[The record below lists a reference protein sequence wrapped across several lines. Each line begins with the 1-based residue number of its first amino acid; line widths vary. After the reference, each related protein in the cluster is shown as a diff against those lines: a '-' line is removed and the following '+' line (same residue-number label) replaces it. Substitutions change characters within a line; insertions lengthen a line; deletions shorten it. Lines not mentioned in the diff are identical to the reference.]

1 MERMKMRYLYR
12 SEQREKWISLD
23 GIYKLIKTENYG
35 KRVSAVRQETLVS
48 GHGTSADGEEAASL
62 LPVINPEVGEYG
74 YTGYVL
80 LSLRTTDGMERL
92 EQLRRRVNQFPQTVL
107 SFVGSSGQSLKV
119 IMSYALL
126 DGSLPRTERS
136 VCQFRQMATNRASDF
151 LFASTGVRPEI
162 ASEVGES
169 HFRISSDPSAYLNPA
184 PVPILMEQPTGE
196 MDDYDLKSQQPM
208 EANPLA
214 KEVLPGYSALEM
226 SLTKFNFI
234 CRRLS
239 FDQHLEEPEYLL
251 RLADECHAAGVD
263 QEIAAKSILHLEDFR
278 GKDTLVRSCME
289 NAYSR
294 HRYGKSHPI
303 DRNVMYQQLLHEFL
317 NRRYM
322 FRRNTITG
330 DVEYQEKDRYL
341 LSWHP
346 LTREARN
353 DINSAALQEGIKVW
367 DKDLDRII
375 NSERIYEYDPVKEW
389 IDRLPTWDGRD
400 RVGELAARVTTRM
413 EDWTTNFRIWM
424 RSMVSQWMKVN
435 RRYGAQMVLMLIG
448 GQGTRK
454 STFMRMLL
462 PEQLSQFY
470 IDRIDFT
477 NKKEA
482 LRALGR
488 FLLISIDEYDQ
499 ISKTQMAYFKHL
511 IQRTD
516 VVERKMYE
524 TTYQQSQRYAAF
536 AATTNSLTP
545 LMDDTGNRRY
555 LCVEVT
561 DVIDTDVTGDKAID
575 YSQLYAQIVEEIR
588 NGEEYY
594 FDGERERSI
603 ILQNA
608 EYDDQ
613 PTVISI
619 FEDQFRKPR
628 KGDETLYLSPTE
640 ILAALKMKYKSLNIS
655 HSAVTV
661 LGSYLRR
668 KGYEKGGACNRR
680 CYAVAKNG
688 ER

>member
-1 MERMKMRYLYR
+1 MERMKMRYMYR

-23 GIYKLIKTENYG
+23 EIYKLIKTETYG

-48 GHGTSADGEEAASL
+48 GHVPYIDGEEAASL
-62 LPVINPEVGEYG
+62 LPVIYPEEGEHG
-74 YTGYVL
+74 YTGFVP
-80 LSLRTTDGMERL
+80 LSLRITDDMERL

-119 IMSYALL
+119 IMTYALL
-126 DGSLPRTERS
+126 DGSLPRTERDAS
-136 VCQFRQMATNRASDF
+136 QFHQMATNRASDF
-151 LFASTGVRPEI
+151 LFASTGEQPEV

-196 MDDYDLKSQQPM
+196 MGDYDLKSQQPM
-208 EANPLA
+208 EENPLA

-263 QEIAAKSILHLEDFR
+263 QEIAAKCILHLGDFR

-303 DRNVMYQQLLHEFL
+303 DRNVMYQQLLQEFL

-353 DINSAALQEGIKVW
+353 DINTAALQEGIKVW

-389 IDRLPTWDGRD
+389 IDRLPKWDGRD

-524 TTYQQSQRYAAF
+524 TTYQQSHRYAAF

-545 LMDDTGNRRY
+545 LMDETGNRRY

-575 YSQLYAQIVEEIR
+575 YAQLYAQIVEEIR

-603 ILQNA
+603 VLQNA
-608 EYDDQ
+608 DYDDQ
-613 PTVISI
+613 PTVISM
-619 FEDQFRKPR
+619 FEDLFRRPR
-628 KGDETLYLSPTE
+628 KVDKPVYMSPTE
-640 ILAALKMKYKSLNIS
+640 ILAALKVKYKSLNIS
-655 HSAVTV
+655 HSTATA

-668 KGYEKGGACNRR
+668 KGYEKGGTCNRR
-680 CYAVAKNG
+680 CYALAKKG